1 MSVEQLMTVQ
11 QMETPHSG
19 QGVFELP
26 CGYVDPVTN
35 ELYVDVEV
43 REITG
48 YEEDM
53 LASDKIPAEQ
63 KMDLL
68 IGSCV
73 TRIGDITEPGP
84 IKQIARNLATGDQV
98 FLLFAIRRVT
108 LGDMMPVREKCPSC
122 GVTSLF
128 QTDLGELEVKPM
140 EDRRKRVFDV
150 ALPSGKKARYRTST
164 GADSLEVQ
172 KIIRKSKADS
182 ISLMMMMRLEILE
195 DEKPTLEM
203 VKKLGMRDRQ
213 ALRAA
218 MNESEGGVDTTLELE
233 CPSCGHEWEKELNVG
248 AQAFFFPSET
258 PNP

>member
-1 MSVEQLMTVQ
+1 MSVEQIMAVQ

-19 QGVFELP
+19 HGVFELP
-26 CGYVDPVTN
+26 CGYVDPATN

-48 YEEDM
+48 FEEDM

-73 TRIGDITEPGP
+73 TRIGDITEPGS
-84 IKQIARNLATGDQV
+84 IKKIVRNLATGDQV

-108 LGDMMPVREKCPSC
+108 LGDDMPVREKCPSC
-122 GVTSLF
+122 GTTSLF
-128 QTDLGELEVKPM
+128 QTDLSELEVKPM
-140 EDRRKRVFDV
+140 DDRRKRVFDV
-150 ALPSGKKARYRTST
+150 DLPSGKKVRYRTST

-172 KIIRKSKADS
+172 KILRKSKADS
-182 ISLMMMMRLEILE
+182 ISLMMMMRLEVV
-195 DEKPTLEM
+195 DGEKPTLQM

-213 ALRAA
+213 FLRHA
-218 MNESEGGVDTTLELE
+218 MNATEGGVDTTLELE
-233 CPSCGHEWEKELNVG
+233 CPSCGHEWKKELNVG
-248 AQAFFFPSET
+248 AQSFFFPSGT
-258 PNP
+258 QNP